1 LNGLFELSRF
11 YGKRV
16 VKARPPFGGNAQ
28 IIIFKAI
35 FVELKGYFTALF
47 TRWEMAVSNS

>member
-1 LNGLFELSRF
+1 MNGLFELSRF

-28 IIIFKAI
+28 ILIFKAI
-35 FVELKGYFTALF
+35 FDVLKGYFTTLF
-47 TRWEMAVSNS
+47 MRCEMAVSNS